1 MGRVSRKVVQRRKRH
16 LRVRRRVEGT
26 PERPRLSVHKSLR
39 HIRAQIINDWEGH
52 TLVSASTTEA
62 AIAGGLEN
70 TCNSDAARAVG
81 LALGKRAIEKGIKQV
96 VLDRGG
102 WPMHGKIAA
111 LADGAREAGLDF

>member
-1 MGRVSRKVVQRRKRH
+1 MGRLSRKVVQRRKRH
-16 LRVRRRVEGT
+16 LRVRRRVQGT
-26 PERPRLSVHKSLR
+26 PERPRLSVHKSLK

-52 TLVSASTTEA
+52 TLVAASTTES
-62 AIAGGLEN
+62 AIAGGLQN
-70 TCNSDAARAVG
+70 TCNSEAARAVG
-81 LALGKRAIEKGIKQV
+81 LEIGKRAVAKGIKQV